1 MSNVDEKKV
10 DKKRESEKPCNVDI
24 NTSISVSLRHLDKPT
39 SGEAGVMGEG
49 GVLVMQQST
58 TEVDADKV
66 DTNAKSDAPDT
77 SDASDASDASNASN
91 IDTPNINVKRGIRKK
106 CANKIKIY

>member
-1 MSNVDEKKV
+1 MWWELNQERMTDADRVKITAKKDSKKSPNADENKA

-49 GVLVMQQST
+49 GVLVMQ
-58 TEVDADKV
+58 
-66 DTNAKSDAPDT
+66 
-77 SDASDASDASNASN
+77 
-91 IDTPNINVKRGIRKK
+91 
-106 CANKIKIY
+106 

>member
-1 MSNVDEKKV
+1 MSNADEKKV

-49 GVLVMQQST
+49 GVLVMQ
-58 TEVDADKV
+58 
-66 DTNAKSDAPDT
+66 
-77 SDASDASDASNASN
+77 
-91 IDTPNINVKRGIRKK
+91 
-106 CANKIKIY
+106 